1 MTARKATRV
10 RARAASLALA
20 GAFAAGCGGHAKP
33 APAPTPHVSRSA
45 AASAKTPSKPAAL
58 PIAIV
63 GSRVGHEPFR
73 MTELRDG
80 KIRYAIAADS
90 LRGHYAGQD
99 TGTSELVNPH
109 ITFLA
114 SGGKRLVAVAPA
126 GTVVEKDKTV
136 RMAGGV
142 HARSQDG
149 MTLASDTLRYDDQTQ
164 VVHGAGHVVVTFPR
178 GERLDGDTVQWNLR
192 TGDVEMNT
200 DIP

>member
-1 MTARKATRV
+1 MIARRWV
-10 RARAASLALA
+10 RALASAASLALVL
-20 GAFAAGCGGHAKP
+20 AATGCGGREKP
-33 APAPTPHVSRSA
+33 APSPAPPARVAPGTKTA
-45 AASAKTPSKPAAL
+45 AKPAAL
-58 PIAIV
+58 PIRIV
-63 GSRVGHEPFR
+63 GSRVGREPFR

-164 VVHGAGHVVVTFPR
+164 IVYGAGHVRVTFPR
-178 GERLDGDTVQWNLR
+178 GERLTGDTVAWNLR

-200 DIP
+200 GTR

>member
-1 MTARKATRV
+1 MSSAGARG
-10 RARAASLALA
+10 RAAIAAITAAML
-20 GAFAAGCGGHAKP
+20 AAGCGGGGTP
-33 APAPTPHVSRSA
+33 APSPSPGASA
-45 AASAKTPSKPAAL
+45 RAKTPPKPAAL
-58 PIAIV
+58 PIKIV
-63 GSRVGHEPFR
+63 GSRVGREPFR

-99 TGTSELVNPH
+99 TGTSALVNPH

-114 SGGKRLVAVAPA
+114 TGGKKLVAVAPA

-136 RMAGGV
+136 RMTGGV

-164 VVHGAGHVVVTFPR
+164 VVHGAGHVVVIFPR
-178 GERLDGDTVQWNLR
+178 GERLDGDTVEWNLR

-200 DIP
+200 GTP